1 MRVHVVSD
9 VHGNSAALARAA
21 DGADA
26 LLVLGDLIDFV
37 DYDDHSGGILGQVFG
52 PAAVA
57 RFAAL
62 RVGGAPGELS
72 GYARSLWAGLADP
85 RATLE
90 EAVREQYR
98 RLFDT
103 LAGNGIPTYLTPGN
117 VDLPHLWPEF
127 LTDGV
132 RMLDGEV
139 TEIGGLRFGFVG
151 GLPLPPWMTTPP
163 TGGPWRPYLRTD
175 DDFAQACAALV
186 GVDVL
191 CSHVPPAVP
200 ELAYDV
206 RSRRAEASSPA
217 LLGMITKER
226 PRASVFGH
234 VHQPLAARARIGV
247 TECVNVGHFRRS
259 ERPYR
264 LSW

>member
-1 MRVHVVSD
+1 MVSD
-9 VHGNSAALARAA
+9 VHGNNAALARAA
-21 DGADA
+21 VGADA

-37 DYDDHSGGILGQVFG
+37 DYDDHSGGILGQIFG

-57 RFAAL
+57 RFAQL
-62 RVGGAPGELS
+62 RVGGEAGEL
-72 GYARSLWAGLADP
+72 GRYARSLWAGLADP

-90 EAVREQYR
+90 EAVRDQYR
-98 RLFDT
+98 RLFET
-103 LAGNGIPTYLTPGN
+103 LAGTGVPTYLTPGN

-127 LTDGV
+127 LTDGM

-151 GLPLPPWMTTPP
+151 GLPLPPWMTVPV
-163 TGGPWRPYLRTD
+163 TGGPWRPYLRED
-175 DDFAQACAALV
+175 DDFARSCAALV
-186 GVDVL
+186 DVDVL

-217 LLGMITKER
+217 LLEMIVKER
-226 PRASVFGH
+226 PRMAVFGH
-234 VHQPLAARARIGV
+234 VHQPLASRTRIGV
-247 TECVNVGHFRRS
+247 TECVNVGYFRRS

-264 LSW
+264 LTW

>member
-26 LLVLGDLIDFV
+26 LVVLGDLIDFV

-62 RVGGAPGELS
+62 RVGGKPGELT
-72 GYARSLWAGLADP
+72 GFARSLWAGLADA
-85 RATLE
+85 RGTLE
-90 EAVREQYR
+90 EAVRDQYR
-98 RLFDT
+98 RLFAV
-103 LAGNGIPTYLTPGN
+103 LPAPCFITPGN

-127 LTDGV
+127 LTAGV
-132 RMLDGEV
+132 QMLDGEV
-139 TEIGGLRFGFVG
+139 AEIGGLHFGFVG
-151 GLPLPPWMTTPP
+151 GLPLPPRAIPSR
-163 TGGPWRPYLRTD
+163 GGPWRPYVRPSEEFD
-175 DDFAQACAALV
+175 QACTALTS
-186 GVDVL
+186 VDVL

-206 RSRRAEASSPA
+206 RSRRAETSSDA
-217 LLGMITKER
+217 LLRIIENDR
-226 PRASVFGH
+226 PRLALFGH
-234 VHQPLAARARIGV
+234 VHQPLAVRARVGV
-247 TECVNVGHFRRS
+247 TECVNVGHFRRT
-259 ERPYR
+259 ERPFV
-264 LSW
+264 LTW

>member
-1 MRVHVVSD
+1 MRLHVVSD
-9 VHGNSAALARAA
+9 VHGNSAALAKAA
-21 DGADA
+21 DGADG
-26 LLVLGDLIDFV
+26 LVVLGDLIDFV

-52 PAAVA
+52 RAAVE
-57 RFAAL
+57 RFAQL
-62 RVGGAPGELS
+62 RVAGSPGELRTF
-72 GYARSLWAGLADP
+72 AQSLWAGLEDP

-90 EAVREQYR
+90 RAVREQYR
-98 RLFDT
+98 QLF
-103 LAGNGIPTYLTPGN
+103 AAMPVPCYITPGN

-151 GLPLPPWMTTPP
+151 GLPLPPWMTQPR
-163 TGGPWRPYLRTD
+163 GGPWRPYLRTGED
-175 DDFAQACAALV
+175 YDRACAALT
-186 GVDVL
+186 GIDVL

-206 RSRRAEASSPA
+206 RSRRAETSSGT
-217 LLGMITKER
+217 LLEIIARDR
-226 PRASVFGH
+226 PRVALFGH
-234 VHQPLAARARIGV
+234 VHQPLAARVRVGG
-247 TECVNVGHFRRS
+247 TECVNVGHFRRT
-259 ERPYR
+259 ERPFV